1 MKEKNYGLDLTS
13 GRISTLLL
21 RFAGP
26 FLAAGLVTALY
37 GAVDLFVVGQYTDQD
52 VISGVST
59 GTQIMNI
66 VYTATIGLGTGGT
79 VLMAHR
85 IGERD
90 KAGSARAA
98 GSILLTG
105 VALMVFMT
113 TVMWFLREILLTAL
127 NTPPEARPSAS
138 NFVKLATIGVP
149 FNVGFNIISS
159 LARGLGNSRAPS
171 VVGAIGCVV
180 NIALA
185 LLFVGALRMR
195 ETGVALAT
203 VLAQVS
209 TFVIIGVW
217 LLRKKFPFPFGR
229 GDFRV
234 DWPSVG
240 RIFWVG
246 TPLWLQELLVTG
258 SFMIITGLVN
268 VMGVVASASVGII
281 AKVFSLGGIFPLS
294 FGNAVSAMT
303 AQNLGA
309 GKRDR
314 ALRALRFG
322 ILYSLII
329 EALLCAY
336 CQISPESITALFA
349 KELPVIEGA
358 AAYLRAFSLDLMLI
372 SFIFCINAY
381 LSGHG
386 KSIVSMIHSVAATF
400 GVRVP
405 LSIVFSRMQGVD
417 LNTQLYY
424 LGFAAPIASVLSIT
438 ICVIYIIRLNRGP
451 GSGALPPQ
459 ETVG

>member
-1 MKEKNYGLDLTS
+1 MKEKEKSYGLDLTS

-26 FLAAGLVTALY
+26 FLAAGLVSALY
-37 GAVDLFVVGQYTDQD
+37 GAVDLFVVGQYTNQD

-66 VYTATIGLGTGGT
+66 VYSATIGIGTGGT
-79 VLMAHR
+79 VLVAHR

-90 KAGSARAA
+90 RAGSARAA
-98 GSILLTG
+98 GSVLLTCA
-105 VALMVFMT
+105 ALMALMT
-113 TVMWFLREILLTAL
+113 AVVWFLREPLLTAL
-127 NTPPEARPSAS
+127 NTPPEARAPAS
-138 NFVKLATIGVP
+138 NFVMLATIGVP
-149 FNVGFNIISS
+149 FNVGFNMISS

-171 VVGAIGCVV
+171 IVGAIGCVV

-185 LLFVGALRMR
+185 LLFVGVLRMR

-209 TFVIIGVW
+209 TFVIIGIW

-229 GDFRV
+229 GDFRI
-234 DWPSVG
+234 DWASIG
-240 RIFWVG
+240 KIFWVG

-268 VMGVVASASVGII
+268 NMGVVASASVGII
-281 AKVFSLGGIFPLS
+281 SKVFSLGGMFPLAI
-294 FGNAVSAMT
+294 GNAVSAMT

-314 ALRALRFG
+314 ALRALLCG
-322 ILYSLII
+322 IAYSLIL
-329 EALLCAY
+329 EALICLY
-336 CQISPESITALFA
+336 CQISPESITAIFA

-358 AAYLRAFSLDLMLI
+358 AAYLRAFSIDLTLI
-372 SFIFCINAY
+372 SFVFCINAY

-386 KSIVSMIHSVAATF
+386 KSIVVMIHSIASTF

-405 LSIVFSRMQGVD
+405 LSIVFSRMRDID
-417 LNTQLYY
+417 LNTQLNY

-438 ICVIYIIRLNRGP
+438 ICVIYIIRLNRRRDYG
-451 GSGALPPQ
+451 GDRLPPP
-459 ETVG
+459 

>member
-37 GAVDLFVVGQYTDQD
+37 GAVDLFVVGQYTDQG

-66 VYTATIGLGTGGT
+66 VYSATIGIGTGGT

-98 GSILLTG
+98 GSILLTAA
-105 VALMVFMT
+105 ALMVFMT
-113 TVMWFLREILLTAL
+113 AVMWFLREILLTAL
-127 NTPPEARPSAS
+127 DTPEEARPSAT

-171 VVGAIGCVV
+171 IVGAIGCVV

-195 ETGVALAT
+195 EIGVALAT
-203 VLAQVS
+203 ALAQVT
-209 TFVIIGVW
+209 TFTIIGVW
-217 LLRKKFPFPFGR
+217 LLRKKFPFPFTR
-229 GDFRV
+229 GDFRI
-234 DWPSVG
+234 DWKSVG
-240 RIFWVG
+240 MIFWVG
-246 TPLWLQELLVTG
+246 TPLWLQELLITG

-268 VMGVVASASVGII
+268 GMGVVASASVGII
-281 AKVFSLGGIFPLS
+281 AKVFSLGGMFPLAI
-294 FGNAVSAMT
+294 GNAVSAMT

-309 GKRDR
+309 GRRDR
-314 ALRALRFG
+314 ALRALRCG
-322 ILYSLII
+322 IAYSLII
-329 EALLCAY
+329 EVALCVY

-349 KELPVIEGA
+349 RELPVIEGA
-358 AAYLRAFSLDLMLI
+358 AAYLRAFSLDLTLI

-386 KSIVSMIHSVAATF
+386 KSIVSMAHSVAATF

-405 LSIVFSRMQGVD
+405 LSIVFSRMRGVD

-424 LGFAAPIASVLSIT
+424 LGFAAPIASILSIT
-438 ICVIYIIRLNRGP
+438 ICVIYIARLNSKRGP
-451 GSGALPPQ
+451 AVPPPR
-459 ETVG
+459 VSDI

>member
-1 MKEKNYGLDLTS
+1 MRDKNYGLDLTS
-13 GRISTLLL
+13 GSISTLLL

-37 GAVDLFVVGQYTDQD
+37 GVVDLFVVGQYTNQD

-59 GTQIMNI
+59 GTQIMNR
-66 VYTATIGLGTGGT
+66 VYTATIGIGTGGT
-79 VLMAHR
+79 VLMAR
-85 IGERD
+85 KIGERD
-90 KAGSARAA
+90 QAGSARAA

-105 VALMVFMT
+105 AALMVFMT
-113 TVMWFLREILLTAL
+113 AIIWFLREALLTVL
-127 NTPPEARPSAS
+127 DTPPMARPSAS

-149 FNVGFNIISS
+149 FNVGFNIIGS

-180 NIALA
+180 NIVLA
-185 LLFVGALRMR
+185 LLFVGALRLR

-203 VLAQVS
+203 ALAQVT
-209 TFVIIGVW
+209 TFVILGAW

-229 GDFRV
+229 GDFRI
-234 DWPSVG
+234 DRHSVG
-240 RIFWVG
+240 RIFLVG

-268 VMGVVASASVGII
+268 GMGVVASASVGII
-281 AKVFSLGGIFPLS
+281 AKVFSLGGMFPLAI
-294 FGNAVSAMT
+294 GNAISAMT

-309 GKRDR
+309 GRRDR
-314 ALRALRFG
+314 ALKALRFG

-329 EALLCAY
+329 EVLLCIY
-336 CQISPESITALFA
+336 CQLSPESITSLFA
-349 KELPVIEGA
+349 KELPVIEGS
-358 AAYLRAFSLDLMLI
+358 AAYLRAFSLDLLLI

-381 LSGHG
+381 LSGYG
-386 KSIVSMIHSVAATF
+386 KSIVSMIHSIAATF

-405 LSIVFSRMQGVD
+405 LSIVFSRMSGID

-424 LGFAAPIASVLSIT
+424 LGFAAPIASILSIT
-438 ICVIYIIRLNRGP
+438 ICVIYIIRLNRTRAGDP
-451 GSGALPPQ
+451 PSDGAAA
-459 ETVG
+459 